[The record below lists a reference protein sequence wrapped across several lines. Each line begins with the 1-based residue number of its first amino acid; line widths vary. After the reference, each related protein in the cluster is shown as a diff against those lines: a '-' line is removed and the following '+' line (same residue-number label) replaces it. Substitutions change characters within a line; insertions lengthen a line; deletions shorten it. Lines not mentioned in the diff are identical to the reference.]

1 MRGCVFA
8 VLVVAL
14 SAAPALACDGELMQ
28 GSTANAPEARILL
41 EPPQIS
47 HPFAVRVA
55 LCDGG
60 QVLTVDAIMPAHQH
74 GMLYRPSMSA
84 LGQSRYIAENLVFHM
99 PGLWHIQ
106 VQAEVDA
113 RRIDYVYETV
123 VQ

>member
-1 MRGCVFA
+1 
-8 VLVVAL
+8 
-14 SAAPALACDGELMQ
+14 MQ
-28 GSTANAPEARILL
+28 SSTAKAPEARIQF

-47 HPFAVRVA
+47 QPFVVRVA
-55 LCDGG
+55 LFDGG

-74 GMLYRPSMSA
+74 GMLYRPSMSTPEQ
-84 LGQSRYIAENLVFHM
+84 GRYTVENLVFHM